1 MRAIWVGK
9 RQASRAAVVIRAEL
23 RTGDDKPI
31 GQCSIVDISRSG
43 ARARMEGEFPVP
55 PMFALF
61 IPARNET
68 RVCKLRW
75 HRDSE
80 IGIEFIA
87 AEQITTFQA
96 VITLELRV
104 KALEEALR
112 AGGVAVPEPEVLMDL
127 ETVDADVPESGPAAT
142 GRLEER
148 ISQVETEISHAVQL
162 VQAQIGDT
170 LAQNLA
176 ARLAKLESQSKE
188 VHDMLKTLLPLL
200 MSRAS

>member
-9 RQASRAAVVIRAEL
+9 RQASRAAVLIRAEL
-23 RTGDDKPI
+23 RTGDDTPI
-31 GQCSIVDISRSG
+31 GPCSIVDISRSG
-43 ARARMEGEFPVP
+43 TRARIESDFTVP

-80 IGIEFIA
+80 IGIEFIN
-87 AEQITTFQA
+87 AEQISTFQA

-112 AGGVAVPEPEVLMDL
+112 AGGVAVAEPEVLMDL
-127 ETVDADVPESGPAAT
+127 ETVETDVPEAAPSPT
-142 GRLEER
+142 APLEER
-148 ISQVETEISHAVQL
+148 LSQVEAEISHTIQL

-170 LAQNLA
+170 LVQNLP
-176 ARLAKLESQSKE
+176 ARLAKLETRSKE
-188 VHDMLKTLLPLL
+188 IHDMLKTLLPLL